1 MSIMN
6 KKLKLVLPLPPS
18 NNEYLYPKR
27 IGRNVRLA
35 ETTTS
40 KKWKNKVT
48 PIIKR
53 EIKKQNWDTVP
64 RGTFLNVH
72 IDYFFNRKGSDPNNY
87 LKILYDVMENCGVYE
102 NDDMCKP
109 QTGIVIIDKY
119 NPRIEI
125 TIEFDRQTGVFR
137 NDVQRTNFIS
147 DNEFDFTNRKFK
159 SILKNLDDNRLTEE
173 VYFKNNEL
181 FVKKDENEHERKR

>member
-1 MSIMN
+1 MSITN

-27 IGRNVRLA
+27 MGKYMRLA
-35 ETTTS
+35 ETTKS
-40 KKWKNKVT
+40 KKWKKKVT
-48 PIIKR
+48 PIIEK
-53 EIKKQNWDTVP
+53 EIEKQNWETVP
-64 RGTFLNVH
+64 RGIFLNIH

-87 LKILYDVMENCGVYE
+87 LKILYDVMEDCGVYE
-102 NDDMCKP
+102 NDDMAKP
-109 QTGIVIIDKY
+109 QTGVVIIDKH
-119 NPRIEI
+119 NPRIEVTLEI
-125 TIEFDRQTGVFR
+125 DGQIGVFR

-159 SILKNLDDNRLTEE
+159 SIMKNLDDNRLTEE

-181 FVKKDENEHERKR
+181 FVKKDEDKDE

>member
-1 MSIMN
+1 MSITN

-27 IGRNVRLA
+27 IGKYVRLA
-35 ETTTS
+35 ETAKS

-48 PIIKR
+48 PIIKK
-53 EIKKQNWDTVP
+53 EIKKQKWDIVP
-64 RGTFLNVH
+64 RGTFLNIH

-87 LKILYDVMENCGVYE
+87 LKILYDVMENCEVYE
-102 NDDMCKP
+102 NDDMAKP
-109 QTGIVIIDKY
+109 QTGVVVIDKY
-119 NPRIEI
+119 NPRIEV
-125 TIEFDRQTGVFR
+125 TIEIDGQNGVFR
-137 NDVQRTNFIS
+137 DNVQRTNFIS

-181 FVKKDENEHERKR
+181 FVKKDEDKDE

>member
-1 MSIMN
+1 MSTAN

-18 NNEYLYPKR
+18 NNEYLYPKKM
-27 IGRNVRLA
+27 GKYVRLA
-35 ETTTS
+35 ETATS
-40 KKWKNKVT
+40 KKWKNKVA
-48 PIIKR
+48 PIIKK
-53 EIKKQNWDTVP
+53 EIEKQKWEIVP
-64 RGTFLNVH
+64 RGIFLNIH

-109 QTGIVIIDKY
+109 QTGIVVIDKY
-119 NPRIEI
+119 NPRVEVTLEI
-125 TIEFDRQTGVFR
+125 DGQSGVFR
-137 NDVQRTNFIS
+137 DDAQRTNFIS

-159 SILKNLDDNRLTEE
+159 SILKNLDDNRLTKE

-181 FVKKDENEHERKR
+181 FVRKDKDEDEREG